1 MKKILITGGSG
12 YIASH
17 VADNLTRIG
26 HKVIIFDK
34 VKSPYLSKKQIMYL
48 GDITDEKKIFKL
60 TKNIDVVYHFAAVAD
75 LYQANKNPYETI
87 KTNVVGTLNI
97 LEACRINKI
106 KKIILASSIYALSEQ
121 GRFYSIS
128 KLSSEMLVEN
138 YSKKY
143 NFQFV
148 ILRFGSIYGGRAN
161 KFNTIRNLI
170 LEGIKKKKIMRESDG
185 SEERN
190 YINVLD
196 VSKLCIEVL
205 KSKYTGGYFNIFG
218 PKKMK
223 LKNLLF
229 MIKDNLGNVK
239 IYFRKKS
246 SMIYNY
252 KKSPFSYKLRKGKNL
267 KLKKYEDLN
276 VGIKKIINE
285 EKYEKK

>member
-17 VADNLTRIG
+17 VADNLTSIG

-34 VKSPYLSKKQIMYL
+34 IKSPYLSKKQIMFL
-48 GDITDEKKIFKL
+48 GDISDEKKILKL
-60 TKNIDVVYHFAAVAD
+60 TKNVDVVYHFAAVAD

-87 KTNVVGTLNI
+87 KTNVLGTLNI

-121 GRFYSIS
+121 GRFYSVS

-161 KFNTIRNLI
+161 KFNTIRNFI
-170 LEGIKKKKIMRESDG
+170 LEGIKKKKIMRKSDG

-205 KSKYTGGYFNIFG
+205 KSKYAGGYFNIFG

-229 MIKDNLGNVK
+229 MIKKNLGNVK
-239 IYFRKKS
+239 IYFRKKN

-285 EKYEKK
+285 EKK